1 MNSTPAYRDM
11 DPYDLPDEF
20 SHLQAQ
26 DMSKLGFMQDLIR
39 GIKKLAAAAAEEARV
54 AKLREKVVLLLLA
67 GLAVVIAILLVVF
80 QVIVPSARYR
90 SAEKLLAAGDYTG
103 AAMTFGALDGYK
115 DAGQRSRMVWNEIAI
130 RATISAGS
138 AHTVGLKADGTVVAV
153 GGNYSGRCD
162 VSGWTGIKLPG

>member
-1 MNSTPAYRDM
+1 M

-39 GIKKLAAAAAEEARV
+39 GLKKLAAAAAAAARV

-67 GLAVVIAILLVVF
+67 GLTVVIAILLVVF

-90 SAEKLLAAGDYTG
+90 FAEKLLAAGDYTG
-103 AAMTFGALDGYK
+103 AAMTCGALDGYK
-115 DAGQRSRMVWNEIAI
+115 DAGQRSRMVWNEIAV

-153 GGNYSGRCD
+153 GSNGDGQCE

>member
-1 MNSTPAYRDM
+1 M

-39 GIKKLAAAAAEEARV
+39 GIKKLAAAAAEEARA
-54 AKLREKVVLLLLA
+54 AKLREKAALLLLA

-80 QVIVPSARYR
+80 QVIVPSVRYR

-103 AAMTFGALDGYK
+103 AIEAFEAPITRILPLLCAMRRRKYCWK
-115 DAGQRSRMVWNEIAI
+115 QRITPAR
-130 RATISAGS
+130 
-138 AHTVGLKADGTVVAV
+138 
-153 GGNYSGRCD
+153 
-162 VSGWTGIKLPG
+162 

>member
-1 MNSTPAYRDM
+1 M
-11 DPYDLPDEF
+11 L
-20 SHLQAQ
+20 
-26 DMSKLGFMQDLIR
+26 
-39 GIKKLAAAAAEEARV
+39 
-54 AKLREKVVLLLLA
+54 
-67 GLAVVIAILLVVF
+67 AILLVAYLLVIFLIPFAHTAVF
-80 QVIVPSARYR
+80 WVSFVFTLIAFGVVAAACWLAFVRKPDTESRFYGFPIARIGVIY
-90 SAEKLLAAGDYTG
+90 G

-153 GGNYSGRCD
+153 GSTEKEQCN